1 MCDAR
6 GGQFRIFCGVEVPG
20 RSYFVVLLKL
30 VVVGMRGWDGMGW
43 DGGGMDDGLM
53 DFDAT
58 FAGVELPT
66 L

>member
-6 GGQFRIFCGVEVPG
+6 SGQFRIFCGVEVPG

-30 VVVGMRGWDGMGW
+30 VGMRGWGW
-43 DGGGMDDGLM
+43 DGDGMDDGLM